1 MEPKVYIIRH
11 RSNPM
16 GTPDIARSWGL
27 RCQWH
32 RIDPQE
38 TITFIGRVLTGA
50 IVLTGP
56 PPKTDNYEL
65 PELPLPLSNE
75 QAKEVATYWFG
86 PYHYENTSAALKAE
100 QERLKWMAQREE
112 RIKDE
117 RTALVAKL
125 LKVNRRL
132 EKMKDSS

>member
-11 RSNPM
+11 RGNPM
-16 GTPDIARSWGL
+16 GSPDIARAWGL

-32 RIDPQE
+32 RIDPE
-38 TITFIGRVLTGA
+38 ESVTFMGRVLTGA

-56 PPKTDNYEL
+56 PPSTKDGAP

-75 QAKEVATYWFG
+75 QAKEVATYWLG
-86 PYHYENTSAALKAE
+86 PCHYENTSAALRAE
-100 QERLKWMAQREE
+100 QRRLEWMAQREQ

-117 RTALVAKL
+117 CAALLAKL
-125 LKVNRRL
+125 LKADRRL
-132 EKMKDSS
+132 KKMKDSS